1 MSRSTVLNPH
11 ATAAFAQTLKPD
23 DRILILGA
31 SGWFGRTALAALAA
45 LGQHSENLLMVGSLA
60 REINVSGRTYHL
72 QEWDPSAVDR
82 FQPTVVFDFAFLT
95 RDWLKTLGEAEYIRR
110 NKELTSRLFEV
121 LAIGSLRRLLTV
133 SSGASLKPQM
143 DGESRGL
150 DPYGQQKKETEL
162 RLREVAA
169 MGAVDV
175 IIARAWSVSGGFVQ
189 KPSNYAFSDF
199 IMSSINRGVIEV
211 RADHLVLRRYCSV
224 EDLIAVAL
232 LDSSGRPFYELDSGG
247 SLIELVDLAKIIS
260 EAAGGVRV
268 EVRYENRLAKPGDS
282 YHSSGAAWDSA
293 LQRTRYQALTLR
305 QQIRNVANALARP

>member
-1 MSRSTVLNPH
+1 MNPH
-11 ATAAFAQTLKPD
+11 ATAAFAQTLNPD

-31 SGWFGRTALAALAA
+31 SGWFGRTALAAF
-45 LGQHSENLLMVGSLA
+45 GQHFENLLMVGSFA
-60 REINVSGRTYHL
+60 REINVSGRVYHL

-110 NKELTSRLFEV
+110 NTELTARLFEV
-121 LAIGSLRRLLTV
+121 SAIGSLRRLLTV
-133 SSGASLKPQM
+133 SSGASLRPQM

-162 RLREVAA
+162 RLKEVAA

-175 IIARAWSVSGGFVQ
+175 VIARAWSVSGGFVQ
-189 KPSNYAFSDF
+189 KPASYAFSDF

-211 RADHLVLRRYCSV
+211 RADHPVFRRYISV
-224 EDLIAVAL
+224 EDLLAVAL
-232 LDSSGRPFYELDSGG
+232 LDSSGTSFYELDSGG
-247 SLIELVDLAKIIS
+247 SLLELVDLANTIS

-268 EVRYENRLAKPGDS
+268 EVWHENRLAKPADS
-282 YHSSGAAWDSA
+282 YHSSGEAWDSA
-293 LQRTRYQALTLR
+293 LQRTGYQALTLH
-305 QQIRNVANALARP
+305 QQIRNVANELARPSSATARL